1 MEGMG
6 STERAKTH
14 SALSSPSRVALLQEL
29 RAADGPVDAHQLADS
44 CDLHVT
50 TVRFH
55 LTALV
60 EAGLVDTDRAPAV
73 GRGRPRLLYRP
84 VSRFDAGEADDPYLR
99 IARVLAEAWNQD
111 LPGDPAERAV
121 EAGRRWARAALPDD
135 PPGPDAPPDKAR
147 VARAVKALFTEIGF
161 EPALRPATERRSA
174 GGADETVLDLY
185 ACPFA
190 ALAEDHP
197 GLICNVHLGLLR
209 GTLEQLGADDLR
221 AELVPWSAPD
231 NCCARIRPRTDGDL
245 DTPIR
250 RGPGRESGPADRP
263 GG

>member
-1 MEGMG
+1 MNPRTASRTIRSVSDHSYIGVLHSFSGFPAGPKRTRTRIENRTRSGLVSKAAPHRPPPSDTMAGMG

-29 RAADGPVDAHQLADS
+29 RAADGPVDAHQLAAS

-84 VSRFDAGEADDPYLR
+84 VSRFDTGQADDPYLQ

-121 EAGRRWARAALPDD
+121 E
-135 PPGPDAPPDKAR
+135 
-147 VARAVKALFTEIGF
+147 
-161 EPALRPATERRSA
+161 
-174 GGADETVLDLY
+174 
-185 ACPFA
+185 
-190 ALAEDHP
+190 
-197 GLICNVHLGLLR
+197 
-209 GTLEQLGADDLR
+209 
-221 AELVPWSAPD
+221 
-231 NCCARIRPRTDGDL
+231 
-245 DTPIR
+245 
-250 RGPGRESGPADRP
+250 
-263 GG
+263 

>member
-1 MEGMG
+1 MAGMG

-29 RAADGPVDAHQLADS
+29 RAADGPVDAHQLAAS

-84 VSRFDAGEADDPYLR
+84 VSRFDTGQADDPYLQ

-121 EAGRRWARAALPDD
+121 EAGHRWARAALPDD
-135 PPGPDAPPDKAR
+135 PPGTDDPPDQTR
-147 VARAVKALFTEIGF
+147 VARAVNALFTEIGF
-161 EPALRPATERRSA
+161 EPAIRSA
-174 GGADETVLDLY
+174 DEKVADARDEAVLDLY

-209 GTLEQLGADDLR
+209 GTLEQLGAEDLR

-231 NCCARIRPRTDGDL
+231 NCCARIRRRRDGDL
-245 DTPIR
+245 DAPIR
-250 RGPGRESGPADRP
+250 REPDRDEKPVDRP